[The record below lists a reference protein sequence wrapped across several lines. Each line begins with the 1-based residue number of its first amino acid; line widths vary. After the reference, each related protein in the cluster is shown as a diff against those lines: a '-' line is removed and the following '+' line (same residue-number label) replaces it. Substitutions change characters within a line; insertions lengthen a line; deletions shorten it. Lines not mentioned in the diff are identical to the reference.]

1 MNIYGA
7 NSIFICYPHLF
18 FLFTLVF
25 LPQQP
30 VINLMNFWNCH
41 EPTTTT
47 TARVHHL
54 EIN

>member
-1 MNIYGA
+1 MVLTAFLFVILIY
-7 NSIFICYPHLF
+7 F
-18 FLFTLVF
+18 FLFILVF

-41 EPTTTT
+41 EPTTT
-47 TARVHHL
+47 ARVHHL